1 MPAPEY
7 LRFLEERFISLTDAD
22 EAAKMKK
29 YMKDRYDF
37 YGVKSPVRKQLYR
50 EHRRLNG
57 LIPDGQIEVITR
69 WCWKAPQREWQYF
82 VMEFLGKVARK
93 AAPEIISL
101 YEYMIVNKSWW
112 DSVDF
117 LASNLVGPYLM
128 KYPERITELT
138 GEWMRSENIWLQRT
152 CVLFQLKYRDQT
164 DTVLLSSFIEQLK
177 GSKEFFIRKAI
188 GWALREYSKT
198 NPEFV
203 KSFVADQ
210 KLSGLSE
217 REALKWLKGKGMA

>member
-1 MPAPEY
+1 
-7 LRFLEERFISLTDAD
+7 
-22 EAAKMKK
+22 
-29 YMKDRYDF
+29 
-37 YGVKSPVRKQLYR
+37 
-50 EHRRLNG
+50 
-57 LIPDGQIEVITR
+57 
-69 WCWKAPQREWQYF
+69 
-82 VMEFLGKVARK
+82 MEFLGKVARK